1 MLILGNYRK
10 TQNFIRNSL
19 ALGGLLHLGV
29 CNAFAMQNDPIA
41 QMQSLRSRKNVTPEE
56 SDRKIYQ
63 QEKALLKELAS
74 VEPKDLP
81 IMQLQQ
87 SAKVSSKTIKV
98 GTKTG
103 QVDLINVNSNVN
115 VWFLLKIKWPKDGSI
130 GWYHLE
136 NKHPDTQTL
145 AFSPS
150 FDDGIVINRK
160 KGPIKCDF
168 WSAKNN
174 YSIETAK
181 SLNKPYIEICN
192 KSIYL
197 RNTLEGY
204 RTTKE
209 WVVEFL
215 RDNLWGAETIT
226 NIVKNT
232 IFKDAFFINGA
243 KKQLSDSSSSL
254 LSDSDKNAPP
264 QAMIS
269 SEFRNRFISS
279 DDLGIEIKDQVD
291 DSMLIGRW
299 YESKKQPNVYISA
312 IEVDAI
318 EESILTSHKDY
329 VADIDSVEAKA
340 INYLVAFDTSKFD
353 LNFALGTEHP
363 RVHWSSRARPDII
376 DTTKPGPD
384 GFATALP
391 LAPTGL
397 IPPDNV
403 SKIAAT
409 FTGGFKRSHGAFKW
423 GENAV
428 KNNGTHYGFME
439 NGFIF
444 SKIQEGLASI
454 IVDINGNIQL
464 KTWAQEDNKR
474 LARLRHV
481 RQNGVAVIEYDQVLK
496 KGVPGKFVSNW
507 TMGNWSGSQDS
518 KFRTLRAG
526 ICQLEVDDKSF
537 IIYGYFSS
545 VTPTAMARVFQAY
558 GCNYALH
565 LDMNALEHTYLAIY
579 DKDKTN
585 DSTPSHL
592 IKGMKVL
599 DERFQGNVPRF
610 IGYPDNRDF
619 FYFTSKGG

>member
-1 MLILGNYRK
+1 MHFYGKHISLLSFTLKLAIAVS
-10 TQNFIRNSL
+10 FIQICMCE
-19 ALGGLLHLGV
+19 AL
-29 CNAFAMQNDPIA
+29 AMQNDLPGRL
-41 QMQSLRSRKNVTPEE
+41 QSLRAKSKIKSQDPARKVYQEEAVILKQLSR
-56 SDRKIYQ
+56 
-63 QEKALLKELAS
+63 L
-74 VEPKDLP
+74 EPDELP
-81 IMQLQQ
+81 IIQLQKN
-87 SAKVSSKTIKV
+87 AKISTKPIKEGIKSGKV
-98 GTKTG
+98 H
-103 QVDLINVNSNVN
+103 LINVNSDVN
-115 VWFLLKIKWPKDGSI
+115 IWFLLRIKWPKNGAVS
-130 GWYHLE
+130 WYHLE
-136 NKHPDTQTL
+136 NKYPEKQTL
-145 AFSPS
+145 AFSDS
-150 FDDGIVINRK
+150 FEDGIIINRK
-160 KGPIKCDF
+160 KGSIKCDF
-168 WSAKNN
+168 WSSKNN
-174 YSIETAK
+174 YSIDTAK
-181 SLNKPYIEICN
+181 NLNKPYIEICN

-243 KKQLSDSSSSL
+243 KKQLNDSSASL
-254 LSDSDKNAPP
+254 LSNSDVNAPP
-264 QAMIS
+264 KAKIS
-269 SEFRNRFISS
+269 SEFRNRSISS
-279 DDLGIEIKDQVD
+279 DDLGIAIKDQTD
-291 DSMLIGRW
+291 NSMLIGRW
-299 YESKKQPNVYISA
+299 YEAEKQPHVYVSA

-318 EESILTSHKDY
+318 DESILKSHTDY
-329 VADIDSVEAKA
+329 VADIDSVESKA

-363 RVHWSSRARPDII
+363 RVHWSSRARTEII
-376 DTTKPGPD
+376 DKKKPGPD
-384 GFATALP
+384 GFATVLP

-397 IPPDNV
+397 IPPENV
-403 SKIAAT
+403 SHIAAT

-423 GENAV
+423 GEKAK
-428 KNNGTHYGFME
+428 KNSGTHYGFME

-444 SKIQEGLASI
+444 SKMQEGLASI
-454 IVDINGNIQL
+454 IVDIKGNIHL
-464 KTWAQEDNKR
+464 KTWTSDDQERINQ
-474 LARLRHV
+474 LRHV
-481 RQNGVAVIEYDQVLK
+481 RQNGVAIIEYDPVLK

-526 ICQLEVDDKSF
+526 ICQLEFDDKSF

-579 DKDKTN
+579 DKNKTN

-599 DERFQGNVPRF
+599 DERFKGNVPRF